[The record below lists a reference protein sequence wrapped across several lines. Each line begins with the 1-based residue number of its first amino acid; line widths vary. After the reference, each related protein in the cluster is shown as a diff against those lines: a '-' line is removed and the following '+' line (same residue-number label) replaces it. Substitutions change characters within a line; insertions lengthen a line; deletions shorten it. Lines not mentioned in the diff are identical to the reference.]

1 MHRKENRR
9 AHGTMLLNGTPLGRT
24 IPPMKFRP
32 PASWPLLLL
41 AVLLGG
47 LGCAACSPAGGPRR
61 AFYHWKTVFAPTG
74 EEKALLTRHHIDRL
88 YIRLFDVDWHQAS
101 GKPLPE
107 GRCRF
112 DTPVPPGIEIVPVVY
127 LTNAVFLNEPA
138 PKALAQKVWK
148 LTRAMSESA
157 GFIFGEMQVDCDWT
171 DTTRAPFFEFCT
183 ALRALCRAKEVKL
196 SATIRLHQ
204 VKYRSRT
211 GTPPVD
217 RGLVMFYNVGAVEA
231 RPRRTSIFNAED
243 AARYTPWLKS
253 YPLPVDAAL
262 AIFSWA
268 VHARDG
274 QVVGLLEKV
283 SATDLHEAPGLRE
296 KAPGL
301 YVATVSAFFH
311 GRYLRQGDTLALESM
326 TPARALESARM
337 LAAHL
342 PPDPDRTLA
351 LFDIDEKNVRD
362 YAPQD
367 LDALFRCFR

>member
-1 MHRKENRR
+1 MIWRS
-9 AHGTMLLNGTPLGRT
+9 
-24 IPPMKFRP
+24 

-41 AVLLGG
+41 AALLGW
-47 LGCAACSPAGGPRR
+47 LGCTACSPATGPRR
-61 AFYHWKTVFAPTG
+61 AFYHWKTVFAPTS
-74 EEKALLTRHHIDRL
+74 EEKALLTRHHVDRL
-88 YIRLFDVDWHQAS
+88 YVRLFDVDWNRAS

-112 DTPVPPGIEIVPVVY
+112 DAPLPAGVDIVPVVY
-127 LTNAVFLNEPA
+127 LTNAVFQHEPA
-138 PKALAQKVWK
+138 PKDLAQKVWK
-148 LTRAMSESA
+148 LTRAMAENT
-157 GFIFGEMQVDCDWT
+157 GFIFREVQVDCDWT
-171 DTTRAPFFEFCT
+171 DATRAPFFDFCAT
-183 ALRALCRAKEVKL
+183 LRLLCRAKEVKL

-204 VKYRSRT
+204 VKYHART
-211 GTPPVD
+211 GIPPVD

-283 SATDLHEAPGLRE
+283 SAADLRTAPGLRE
-296 KAPGL
+296 EAPGL
-301 YVATVSAFFH
+301 YVATASAFFR

-351 LFDIDEKNVRD
+351 LFDFDEKNVRD